1 MSRKWRHRHQ
11 ENDKHRME
19 KPGLWRFLTS
29 RLYGIT
35 FSLKMYRVKKIA
47 TAQGPYDW
55 QCRRCWRSSLIV

>member
-47 TAQGPYDW
+47 TAQGRMIGNVDAAGGH
-55 QCRRCWRSSLIV
+55 L